1 MAILGKDGIR
11 TTAQNFAK
19 QALADH
25 IAAFRLEDAEGFD
38 NLKRTEPDKVQA
50 FVDKLMPRILKP
62 VTVIKK

>member
-1 MAILGKDGIR
+1 MILNSKKEKI
-11 TTAQNFAK
+11 TAQNFAK

-62 VTVIKK
+62 VTVVKK

>member
-1 MAILGKDGIR
+1 MILNSKKEKI
-11 TTAQNFAK
+11 TAQNFAK

-38 NLKRTEPDKVQA
+38 SLKRTEPDKVQA

>member
-1 MAILGKDGIR
+1 MILNSKKEKI
-11 TTAQNFAK
+11 TAQNFAK